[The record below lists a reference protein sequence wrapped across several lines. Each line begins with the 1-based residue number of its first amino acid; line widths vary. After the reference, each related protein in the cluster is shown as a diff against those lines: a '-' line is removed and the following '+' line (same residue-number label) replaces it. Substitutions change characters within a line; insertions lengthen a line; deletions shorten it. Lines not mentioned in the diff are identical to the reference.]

1 MKISKKDWDGS
12 PGSLMAEF
20 GYSVWSAWYIAI
32 ALGFIT
38 SHSGSSPSPASRTE
52 SPTSVGASLT
62 DGDASG
68 DSVVEQAEVSSSA
81 ASSAPTTIG

>member
-38 SHSGSSPSPASRTE
+38 SHSGIVTVSGVSDGVAD
-52 SPTSVGASLT
+52 SVGASLT